1 MLKDTV
7 SKSPYGDEKNQEK
20 IEKINRRR
28 SQEDLEEIILLFL
41 GPRLA
46 GKTTIKE
53 RIFDGLQP
61 TQIIYVEQ
69 TIEVR
74 VDTQMNA
81 FAKMKIVDFPGMK
94 DLSEVPQDTWHLPA
108 SENGLDIGDN
118 TAKLAVIYVID
129 SQDGQ
134 SYRNA
139 LTDLYKSAELLKNYN
154 KNLTFDIF
162 MHKSDGLNEEELN
175 AIHDD
180 TLSYIE
186 NINDVGIQISTT
198 SAMDQTIFDAM
209 SKVIQKRIPEQAQLE
224 KWLNLMINNANVAK
238 AYLMDV
244 RTKLF
249 IATDSSPAE
258 NTQLS
263 IYEICSGMIEM
274 GRHRTNQKGDLVV
287 VGSCFEG
294 NIRPNSVWQTR
305 HYEATLEIGGRCR
318 PYDSDEDIMPAF
330 DENHESWV
338 TMKEEIVLC
347 LYGITSNLALVCVV
361 REDALNQ
368 RGIMMYNLNLFRQ
381 TIRKTL
387 EQSRT

>member
-1 MLKDTV
+1 ME
-7 SKSPYGDEKNQEK
+7 EKN
-20 IEKINRRR
+20 

-129 SQDGQ
+129 SQDAQ

-175 AIHDD
+175 QIHDD
-180 TLSYIE
+180 TLGYIE

-274 GRHRTNQKGDLVV
+274 VDGISNVY
-287 VGSCFEG
+287 EG
-294 NIRPNSVWQTR
+294 ARLS
-305 HYEATLEIGGRCR
+305 EIG
-318 PYDSDEDIMPAF
+318 DSDEDIMPAF

>member
-1 MLKDTV
+1 MAD
-7 SKSPYGDEKNQEK
+7 KNGENEQ
-20 IEKINRRR
+20 
-28 SQEDLEEIILLFL
+28 EIILLFL
-41 GPRLA
+41 GTRLA

-53 RIFDGLQP
+53 RVFDGLQP

-69 TIEVR
+69 TCEIR
-74 VDTQMNA
+74 VDIQVNA

-94 DLSEVPQDTWHLPA
+94 ELSDIPQEHWHLPVE
-108 SENGLDIGDN
+108 ENGLDIGSPD
-118 TAKLAVIYVID
+118 AKLAVIYVID
-129 SQDGQ
+129 SQDN
-134 SYRNA
+134 S
-139 LTDLYKSAELLKNYN
+139 LYHNSLSKLVECAQLLKEYN
-154 KNLTFDIF
+154 HNLTFDIF
-162 MHKSDGLNEEELN
+162 LHKSDNLNEEDLN
-175 AIHDD
+175 NIHDD
-180 TLSYIE
+180 TLNFIE
-186 NINDVGIQISTT
+186 TINNVGIQIATT

-224 KWLNLMINNANVAK
+224 KWLNLMISNANVAK

-274 GRHRTNQKGDLVV
+274 VDGIANVY
-287 VGSCFEG
+287 EG
-294 NIRPNSVWQTR
+294 ARLT
-305 HYEATLEIGGRCR
+305 EIG
-318 PYDSDEDIMPAF
+318 DSEDDMVPTF

-361 REDALNQ
+361 REDALKQ
-368 RGIMMYNLNLFRQ
+368 RGIMMYNLNLFRN

-387 EQSRT
+387 ESRRT